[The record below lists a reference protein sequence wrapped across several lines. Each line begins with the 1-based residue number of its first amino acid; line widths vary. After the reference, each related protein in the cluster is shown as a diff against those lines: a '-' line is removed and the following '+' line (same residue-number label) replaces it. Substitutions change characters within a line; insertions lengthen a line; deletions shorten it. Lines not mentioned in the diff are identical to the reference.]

1 MESKGLLQER
11 EVGMRIERPIVR
23 GGAGW
28 GEEEAGMA
36 VRMDHGSLGKLRQ
49 SPKWRQAGGVDQAIW
64 EEAGRRRGGGG
75 EEQGWPESRQAHT
88 GDSEH

>member
-1 MESKGLLQER
+1 
-11 EVGMRIERPIVR
+11 MRIERPIVR

-49 SPKWRQAGGVDQAIW
+49 SPKWRQAGGGGW
-64 EEAGRRRGGGG
+64 GGGRG
-75 EEQGWPESRQAHT
+75 KQVCPGRTWFDP
-88 GDSEH
+88 